1 MKNLGL
7 KCYNLFILNVEK
19 PKIAIV
25 DDEKNVRLPLRKFLE
40 SEGFE
45 ASEFPDGRAALDD
58 LLENK
63 NPPSVYILDIM
74 MPVMDG
80 IMFLQKYKAIFPEVP
95 AIFLTSRDEEF
106 DKILGL
112 ELGADDYLTKPFSM
126 KELLARVKVL
136 LRRYQ
141 KVSKEDEKL
150 MEDDKN
156 LLRSEN
162 LVLNTKSCVAKAKT
176 GDCEEEIPLTVTEFR
191 LLENFM
197 KNPDEVFTREQLIEI
212 AYPEDI
218 YLNDRAIDCHIK
230 RLRKKIGTERIE
242 TVYGL
247 GYKFLG

>member
-1 MKNLGL
+1 MQE
-7 KCYNLFILNVEK
+7 ILK

-45 ASEFPDGRAALDD
+45 VAEFSDGKSALDD
-58 LLENK
+58 LTASK
-63 NPPSVYILDIM
+63 NPPAVYILDIM

-80 IMFLQKYKAIFPEVP
+80 IMFLQKYKAFFPEVP

-106 DKILGL
+106 DKVLGL

-126 KELLARVKVL
+126 KELVARVKVL

-141 KVSKEDEKL
+141 KVSKEEENL

-156 LLRSEN
+156 LLRSKK
-162 LVLNTKSCVAKAKT
+162 LILNTKNCVAKEKNASGTSEK
-176 GDCEEEIPLTVTEFR
+176 EIPLTVTEFR

-230 RLRKKIGTERIE
+230 RLRKKIGTEEIE